1 LFSAA
6 LADNDRRMP
15 SSRLAWP
22 GLALLALSGLL
33 PACNGNLIQGHTE
46 EPQTPPT
53 LVAERKVRYAVVGP
67 PAVIAA
73 PVLTVPDAIPNDL
86 QDWVQRYMEQVGL
99 RVVTD
104 GAQPHELEVH
114 LTLNVAGAAVLM
126 RGTATMDVAA
136 GGQPV
141 ARLVTDE
148 RIDPAGGFG
157 RSLARDLVELLVHAD
172 AVASAADA
180 SAASGNVPPP
190 PPADGAK
197 VAVAPQGDAPAPGDA
212 AAPGVTTVS
221 LTSPAAAPATSPS
234 PSPLPPTGPDGIAA
248 ARAHTKQGA
257 AYYDL
262 GRYAD
267 ANAEFESAYLIE
279 QDPALLY
286 NMGQCQRKLGKSDE
300 AVHFFRTY
308 LRRSPRGPFASA
320 AESRIKE
327 IEAEAKAKK

>member
-1 LFSAA
+1 
-6 LADNDRRMP
+6 MP
-15 SSRLAWP
+15 TSRSLWP
-22 GLALLALSGLL
+22 GLALLALSGLA
-33 PACNGNLIQGHTE
+33 PACNGNLIQGHAE

-53 LVAERKVRYAVVGP
+53 LVAERKVRYAVLGP
-67 PAVIAA
+67 VSVIAA
-73 PVLTVPDAIPNDL
+73 PVLTVPEAIPNDL
-86 QDWVQRYMEQVGL
+86 QEWVRRYMEQVGL

-104 GAQPHELEVH
+104 AAQPHELDVH
-114 LTLNVAGAAVLM
+114 LVLNVAGAAVLM
-126 RGTATMDVAA
+126 RGTAAMDVSA
-136 GGQPV
+136 GGQ
-141 ARLVTDE
+141 AIAKIITDE
-148 RIDPAGGFG
+148 RIDPASGFG
-157 RSLARDLVELLVHAD
+157 RSLARDLVESLVHAD
-172 AVASAADA
+172 AVATAADA

-190 PPADGAK
+190 PPPAEGAK
-197 VAVAPQGDAPAPGDA
+197 VAVAPPADAPAAAEPG
-212 AAPGVTTVS
+212 PSLTTVS
-221 LTSPAAAPATSPS
+221 LIGPAPASVTQPPPPSSPTSS
-234 PSPLPPTGPDGIAA
+234 LPPSGADGIAA
-248 ARAHTKQGA
+248 AKAHTKQGA

-262 GRYAD
+262 GRYGD

>member
-1 LFSAA
+1 
-6 LADNDRRMP
+6 M
-15 SSRLAWP
+15 
-22 GLALLALSGLL
+22 LALSGLA

-53 LVAERKVRYAVVGP
+53 LVAERKVRYAVLGP
-67 PAVIAA
+67 VSVIAA
-73 PVLTVPDAIPNDL
+73 PVLTVPEAIPNDL
-86 QDWVQRYMEQVGL
+86 QEWVRRYMEQVGL

-104 GAQPHELEVH
+104 AAQPHELDVH
-114 LTLNVAGAAVLM
+114 LMLNVAGAAVLM
-126 RGTATMDVAA
+126 RGTATMDVSA
-136 GGQPV
+136 GGQ
-141 ARLVTDE
+141 AIAKIITDE
-148 RIDPAGGFG
+148 RIDPASGFG
-157 RSLARDLVELLVHAD
+157 RSLARDLVESLVHAD
-172 AVASAADA
+172 AVATAADA

-190 PPADGAK
+190 PPSADPAK
-197 VAVAPQGDAPAPGDA
+197 LLVASPADSPAAGEPG
-212 AAPGVTTVS
+212 PSLTTVS
-221 LTSPAAAPATSPS
+221 LTGPAPASVTPPSSSSPS
-234 PSPLPPTGPDGIAA
+234 SLPSSSPSSFPPSGADGIAA
-248 ARAHTKQGA
+248 AKAHTKQGA

-262 GRYAD
+262 GRYSD

>member
-1 LFSAA
+1 M
-6 LADNDRRMP
+6 R
-15 SSRLAWP
+15 SSRSLWP
-22 GLALLALSGLL
+22 GVARLALSGLL
-33 PACNGNLIQGHTE
+33 AGLLASFSAGCNGNLIQGRTE
-46 EPQTPPT
+46 EPQTPAT
-53 LVAERKVRYAVVGP
+53 LVAERKVRYAVLGP
-67 PAVIAA
+67 VVVVAA
-73 PVLTVPDAIPNDL
+73 PVLTVPDGIPNEL
-86 QDWVQRYMEQVGL
+86 QEWVQRYMEQVGL

-104 GAQPHELEVH
+104 AAQPHELDVR

-126 RGTATMDVAA
+126 RGTAGMDVSA
-136 GGQPV
+136 GGQSI
-141 ARLVTDE
+141 AKLITDE
-148 RIDPAGGFG
+148 RIDPASGFG
-157 RSLARDLVELLVHAD
+157 RSLARDLVESLVHAD

-190 PPADGAK
+190 PPPAQGAT
-197 VAVAPQGDAPAPGDA
+197 VAVAPQAEPPLPADTA
-212 AAPGVTTVS
+212 ASGVSTAS
-221 LTSPAAAPATSPS
+221 LTSPAPS
-234 PSPLPPTGPDGIAA
+234 PVTPPLPPSGPDGIAA
-248 ARAHTKQGA
+248 AKAHTKQGA

-286 NMGQCQRKLGKSDE
+286 NMGQCQRKLGKSEE

-327 IEAEAKAKK
+327 IEGEPKAKK

>member
-1 LFSAA
+1 
-6 LADNDRRMP
+6 MP
-15 SSRLAWP
+15 SSRSLWP

-33 PACNGNLIQGHTE
+33 PACNGNLIQGRTE

-53 LVAERKVRYAVVGP
+53 LVSERKVRYAVLGP
-67 PAVIAA
+67 VTVIAA
-73 PVLTVPDAIPNDL
+73 PVLTVPGAIPSDL
-86 QDWVQRYMEQVGL
+86 QEWVQRYMEQVGL

-104 GAQPHELEVH
+104 GAQPHELDIR
-114 LTLNVAGAAVLM
+114 LTLTVAGAAVLM
-126 RGTATMDVAA
+126 RGTATMDVSG
-136 GGQPV
+136 GGQPI
-141 ARLVTDE
+141 AKIVTDE
-148 RIDPAGGFG
+148 RIDPASGFG
-157 RSLARDLVELLVHAD
+157 RSLARDLVESLVHAD

-190 PPADGAK
+190 PPPAEGAK
-197 VAVAPQGDAPAPGDA
+197 VAVAPPAESPLPADP
-212 AAPGVTTVS
+212 AAPGVTTAS
-221 LTSPAAAPATSPS
+221 LTGPAPAPVTT
-234 PSPLPPTGPDGIAA
+234 PLPPTGPDGIAA
-248 ARAHTKQGA
+248 AKAHTKQGA

>member
-1 LFSAA
+1 
-6 LADNDRRMP
+6 M
-15 SSRLAWP
+15 
-22 GLALLALSGLL
+22 LLTLSGLL

-172 AVASAADA
+172 AVANAADA
-180 SAASGNVPPP
+180 SAAGGHVPPP
-190 PPADGAK
+190 PTADGAK
-197 VAVAPQGDAPAPGDA
+197 VAVAPQGDVPAPGDA

-279 QDPALLY
+279 QDPALPY

>member
-1 LFSAA
+1 
-6 LADNDRRMP
+6 MP
-15 SSRLAWP
+15 SSRSRWP
-22 GLALLALSGLL
+22 GLALLALVGVL

-53 LVAERKVRYAVVGP
+53 LVAERKVRYAVIGP
-67 PAVIAA
+67 VAVTAA
-73 PVLTVPDAIPNDL
+73 AVLTVPETVPADL
-86 QDWVQRYMEQVGL
+86 QEWVRRYMEQVGL

-104 GAQPHELEVH
+104 AAQPHELDVH
-114 LTLNVAGAAVLM
+114 LELNVAGAAVLM
-126 RGTATMDVAA
+126 RGTATMDVVG
-136 GGQPV
+136 GGQ
-141 ARLVTDE
+141 AIAKIVTDE
-148 RIDPAGGFG
+148 RIDPASGFG
-157 RSLARDLVELLVHAD
+157 RSLARDLVEALVHAD

-190 PPADGAK
+190 PPPEDGAK
-197 VAVAPQGDAPAPGDA
+197 VAAAPAPESAAPVA
-212 AAPGVTTVS
+212 AAATTGTETTASLVT
-221 LTSPAAAPATSPS
+221 AAPAPAPS
-234 PSPLPPTGPDGIAA
+234 SLSSSLPPSGPDGIAA
-248 ARAHTKQGA
+248 AKAHTKQGA

-308 LRRSPRGPFASA
+308 LRRSPRGPFATA

-327 IEAEAKAKK
+327 IEAETKSKK